1 MEDLQTESR
10 YLKLCYEF
18 RVFLRFMKAAFYIS
32 DFWKFRWSKDSTKDF
47 ISKRAAKLLKHSAEL
62 LKTLGSAEGLKGSAK
77 CLKSSAACLCYN
89 TAHAVPTSRDII
101 WIKYLSQE
109 K

>member
-1 MEDLQTESR
+1 MEDLKTESR

-47 ISKRAAKLLKHSAEL
+47 ISKRAAEL

-89 TAHAVPTSRDII
+89 TAHAVPTSHDII

>member
-1 MEDLQTESR
+1 MEDLKTESR

-32 DFWKFRWSKDSTKDF
+32 DFWKFRWSKDSAEDF
-47 ISKRAAKLLKHSAEL
+47 ISKRAAEL
-62 LKTLGSAEGLKGSAK
+62 LETLGSAEGLKDSAK
-77 CLKSSAACLCYN
+77 CLKSSTACLCYN

-101 WIKYLSQE
+101 LIKYFVTR
-109 K
+109 KITHD

>member
-1 MEDLQTESR
+1 MEDLKTESR

-18 RVFLRFMKAAFYIS
+18 MVFLRFMKAAFYIS

-47 ISKRAAKLLKHSAEL
+47 ISKRAAEL